1 MLDVDTVKLDAEKD
15 ETPTILDKKDEQLK
29 DIYSYLDEVER
40 CSEQAIDTAQTNY
53 DNVKTSTRSSFLNF
67 SSVPRYVFNYNFII
81 PAKKSFLVAIFLRL
95 EELLN
100 KNTVELAHEVLS
112 LRLQIEDQSSG
123 IKLLQ
128 QTIAE
133 MKEQAKADRLEHQDA
148 LCKANT
154 DAEAALQRHQKFI
167 KQVL

>member
-1 MLDVDTVKLDAEKD
+1 M
-15 ETPTILDKKDEQLK
+15 
-29 DIYSYLDEVER
+29 
-40 CSEQAIDTAQTNY
+40 
-53 DNVKTSTRSSFLNF
+53 F
-67 SSVPRYVFNYNFII
+67 
-81 PAKKSFLVAIFLRL
+81 FLRL

-133 MKEQAKADRLEHQDA
+133 MKEAAKVANMEHQDA

-167 KQVL
+167 KQV